1 MQDGTPVE
9 LNQTYTI
16 TVNNYMAGGGDG
28 YTVLAGITNRTI
40 DVVDLDALVNYI
52 KAKVEV
58 NPQIEGRV
66 TKLN

>member
-1 MQDGTPVE
+1 MVGMDTPS
-9 LNQTYTI
+9 LL
-16 TVNNYMAGGGDG
+16 
-28 YTVLAGITNRTI
+28 VLKNRTI

-52 KAKVEV
+52 KEKGVV